1 MTTTDEGTQFQGLG
15 YFLRR
20 EFHSY
25 ELTTLFGTSAKDT
38 VNLMVLFGSVAF
50 FKS

>member
-1 MTTTDEGTQFQGLG
+1 MTTTDEGTQFQELG
-15 YFLRR
+15 YLR
-20 EFHSY
+20 HSSYY
-25 ELTTLFGTSAKDT
+25 ELLFGTSAKDT

>member
-1 MTTTDEGTQFQGLG
+1 MTMTDEGTQFQGLG
-15 YFLRR
+15 YLRR

-25 ELTTLFGTSAKDT
+25 ELMTLFGTSAKDT

>member
-1 MTTTDEGTQFQGLG
+1 MTTTDEGTQLQGRG
-15 YFLRR
+15 YLR
-20 EFHSY
+20 HSY
-25 ELTTLFGTSAKDT
+25 ELTTTLFGTSAKDT

>member
-15 YFLRR
+15 YLR
-20 EFHSY
+20 HSY